1 MDVGAFLLGAV
12 QDENVY
18 VVCVLNVGVSESSR
32 SSLRRRSVMNI

>member
-12 QDENVY
+12 QDESVY